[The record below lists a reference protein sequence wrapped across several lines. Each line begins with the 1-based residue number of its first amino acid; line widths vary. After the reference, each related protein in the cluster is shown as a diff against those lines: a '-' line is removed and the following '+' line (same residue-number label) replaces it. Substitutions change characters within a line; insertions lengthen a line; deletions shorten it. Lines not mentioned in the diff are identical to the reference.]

1 MSFKSGLTGFS
12 VVVNFFLWIG
22 EGGEV
27 FVGRVGGEETSET
40 IFKEGVSGVRG

>member
-12 VVVNFFLWIG
+12 VVVNFFLSIG

-27 FVGRVGGEETSET
+27 FVGRVGREETSET

>member
-1 MSFKSGLTGFS
+1 
-12 VVVNFFLWIG
+12 
-22 EGGEV
+22 V